1 MHGQVPC
8 QAEALASTATEQLH
22 ASYNAKHML
31 VRLRVVDAP
40 NVPSRDKD
48 APRSCNIVH
57 LPKKSVVDTVMRPG
71 YVAWL
76 SAAAV
81 CKSAA
86 RL

>member
-1 MHGQVPC
+1 MHV
-8 QAEALASTATEQLH
+8 LLH
-22 ASYNAKHML
+22 VL
-31 VRLRVVDAP
+31 DAP
-40 NVPSRDKD
+40 DVRSQDKD
-48 APRSCNIVH
+48 APRSCKIVH
-57 LPKKSVVDTVMRPG
+57 LPRKSVVDTVMRPG